1 MNIRTMF
8 ERKVRQLEIL
18 DNDND
23 EIENKHIN

>member
-23 EIENKHIN
+23 